1 MKKGEVCSW
10 SFDREWL
17 ASCDEA
23 ERMLMY
29 RSSYR
34 TFQMMK
40 NLMPV
45 MEGAALFGKIFM
57 GTGNFPIVLVS
68 LIWAAQTG
76 SYCYFCGRLGKRG
89 LSR

>member
-68 LIWAAQTG
+68 LIWARRQGLTAIFAEG
-76 SYCYFCGRLGKRG
+76 LGKEG
-89 LSR
+89 